1 MVICFNTLF
10 GIRLGLQG
18 DDMKKICWTSL
29 VDKQHQYSMGGLPL
43 DNVTEEKDLGVTV
56 TDSFKSSTQCSIA
69 AAKANRILGIIKK
82 TFSCRDGIVLSKLY
96 KSLVRPHL
104 EYCIQAWNPY
114 LQRDID
120 TLEKVQRRATKM
132 MSGLEKV
139 PYEERLKRL
148 NLTTLKTRRIRGD
161 LIEVF
166 KVFKGLDDLRSCM
179 YESEVAGLS

>member
-1 MVICFNTLF
+1 MLSDPNICRKCKVYHVGKNDL
-10 GIRLGLQG
+10 
-18 DDMKKICWTSL
+18 K
-29 VDKQHQYSMGGLPL
+29 HQYSMPGLPL
-43 DNVTEEKDLGVTV
+43 DHETEEKDLGVTAAE
-56 TDSFKSSTQCSIA
+56 SLNSSKQCNIA
-69 AAKANRILGIIKK
+69 AAKANRIPGIIKR

-96 KSLVRPHL
+96 KSQVRPHL

-132 MSGLEKV
+132 VSGLEKV

-166 KVFKGLDDLRSCM
+166 MILKGLDDLPIEYFVKSR
-179 YESEVAGLS
+179 L